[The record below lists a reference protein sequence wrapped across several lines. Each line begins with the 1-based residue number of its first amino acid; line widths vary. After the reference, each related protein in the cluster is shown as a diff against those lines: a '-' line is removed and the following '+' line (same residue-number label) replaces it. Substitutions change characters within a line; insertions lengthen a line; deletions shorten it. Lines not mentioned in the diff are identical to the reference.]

1 MSEIAVKEQHSP
13 ALSNWFKKEDS
24 WAIIIA
30 LGIILLAT
38 AGFLG
43 GGIGLFKTMA
53 VAIPGWS
60 GSEKLTAEL
69 TKQATGL
76 IYFYVFAVLVF
87 SGGAQVMGYNGK
99 RFAIPAAARRGAM
112 LKLLASRGFVINRRK
127 NRIVAE
133 SGSMEA
139 QAVKRCLLE
148 HGFQADEFQVYL
160 EYTRQ
165 WGML

>member
-1 MSEIAVKEQHSP
+1 MVTYITRIIMPVEDGPQGSP
-13 ALSNWFKKEDS
+13 
-24 WAIIIA
+24 
-30 LGIILLAT
+30 G
-38 AGFLG
+38 
-43 GGIGLFKTMA
+43 
-53 VAIPGWS
+53 
-60 GSEKLTAEL
+60 
-69 TKQATGL
+69 
-76 IYFYVFAVLVF
+76 
-87 SGGAQVMGYNGK
+87 
-99 RFAIPAAARRGAM
+99 AARRGTM

-139 QAVKRCLLE
+139 QAVKRYLLE